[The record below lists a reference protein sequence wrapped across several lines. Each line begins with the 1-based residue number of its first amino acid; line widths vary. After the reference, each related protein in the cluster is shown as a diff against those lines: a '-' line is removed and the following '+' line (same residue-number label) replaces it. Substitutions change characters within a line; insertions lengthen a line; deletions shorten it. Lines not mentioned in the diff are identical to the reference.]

1 MTKQLNDKDV
11 SLDEYEKK
19 VITLNNTYEKE
30 IQKLKEELK
39 ESKEYIDSDKK
50 DKNMVLKKISE
61 LIEEKQKYIKEKQT
75 I

>member
-39 ESKEYIDSDKK
+39 ESKEHIDSDKK
-50 DKNMVLKKISE
+50 R
-61 LIEEKQKYIKEKQT
+61 
-75 I
+75 

>member
-11 SLDEYEKK
+11 SLDEYEKL
-19 VITLNNTYEKE
+19 ITLNNTYEKE

-50 DKNMVLKKISE
+50 D
-61 LIEEKQKYIKEKQT
+61 
-75 I
+75 